1 MKTISNL
8 GKVFKFTYQNN
19 KIVIF
24 LAIVIGIISSV
35 IKFIPLIFSE
45 QILNMVYDAKKFEF
59 IDIFVGALALI
70 ISIFVATNL
79 KNLLNAYFT
88 SLQRSI
94 YNMSDV
100 IIAKRSLTL
109 DYEILE
115 KEENKKKIQ
124 LARDGQNSSGGIG
137 YFLGNFQ
144 DFFDILVTFII
155 GSIYIGKIFTVD
167 KNIMNTS
174 FLMEI
179 ANSWYGGLFLILMIV
194 LTFVINI
201 FVFRY
206 TIKFRNEVF
215 LNNVDFN
222 RKFLYFYRLA
232 EDNEFGKDAK
242 IYALKDVVLKKMEAI
257 GDELNQNYSGFGKK
271 SGLLNG
277 VVTTFNLLVTAA
289 AYLIVS
295 LKAYFGIIE
304 IGSIISVV
312 GSISNILAAL
322 TLLLSVVSNMLLNSN
337 YLVHFYDYAN
347 LKNNDETDLMDI
359 NKVKSPYVFEF
370 KNVSFKYPNS
380 DEYALNDV
388 SFTLGNFDK
397 TAIVGKNGAGKS
409 TIIKLIA
416 RFYKPLKGEILING
430 ININK
435 FKFNEYQK
443 LFAIVFQDFTL
454 FPFTIKENI
463 AANSPIDEDRIKNN
477 LSVVN
482 FDFNKFEKGI
492 DTYLYKDLEEGVEA
506 SGGEAQKIAIARAL
520 YKNSDYVFLDEPTS
534 ALDPISEAEIYNL
547 FDKLAKDRKAIYIS
561 HRMSSTKFCDNII
574 VIDKGKIVEMGNHDE
589 LMKIN
594 NGIYRELF
602 ETQAKYYK

>member
-8 GKVFKFTYQNN
+8 AKVFKFAYQNN
-19 KIVIF
+19 KIIIF
-24 LAIVIGIISSV
+24 LAMIIGILGSI

-45 QILNMVYDAKKFEF
+45 QILNMVYDAKNYEF
-59 IDIFVGALALI
+59 IDIFVVALTLI
-70 ISIFVATNL
+70 ISIFVSTVL
-79 KNLLNAYFT
+79 KNILDAYFT
-88 SLQRSI
+88 SLQRYI
-94 YNMSDV
+94 YSMSDA

-115 KEENKKKIQ
+115 KEENKKRIQ
-124 LARDGQNSSGGIG
+124 LARDGQTSSGGMG

-144 DFFDILVTFII
+144 SFFDIIFTFII
-155 GSIYIGKIFTVD
+155 GFIYIGRVFKAD
-167 KNIMNTS
+167 PNITNDG

-179 ANSWYGGLFLILMIV
+179 ANNWYGGFIIILAIV
-194 LTFVINI
+194 LVVVINI
-201 FVFRY
+201 FISKY
-206 TIKFRNEVF
+206 TIKLQNKVF
-215 LNNVDFN
+215 MSNVDIN
-222 RKFLYFYRLA
+222 RKFLYFYRLV
-232 EDNEFGKDAK
+232 EDNNFGKDAK
-242 IYALKDVVLKKMEAI
+242 IYSFKDVVLRKMREI
-257 GDELNQNYSGFGKK
+257 SDLLDKNYSAFANKNGI
-271 SGLLNG
+271 LNG
-277 VVTTFNLLVTAA
+277 IVSAFNILVTIL

-312 GSISNILAAL
+312 GSISNVLGSL
-322 TLLLSVVSNMLLNSN
+322 TLLLNVILNLLLGSN
-337 YLVHFYDYAN
+337 YLVYFYDYAT
-347 LKNNDETDLMDI
+347 LKNNDEKDLIDI
-359 NKVKSPYVFEF
+359 SNIKKPYVFEF

-388 SFTLGNFDK
+388 SFTLGDFDK

-416 RFYKPLKGEILING
+416 RFYKPLKGEILVNG

-435 FKFNEYQK
+435 FTFNEYQK

-463 AANSPIDEDRIKNN
+463 AANSSIDEEKIKSN
-477 LSVVN
+477 LLDVN

-492 DTYLYKDLEEGVEA
+492 DTYLYKDIEEGVEA

-534 ALDPISEAEIYNL
+534 ALDPLSEAEIYTL
-547 FDKLAKDRKAIYIS
+547 FDKLAKNRKAIYIS

-574 VIDKGKIVEMGNHDE
+574 VLDKGKIVEEGTHKE
-589 LMKIN
+589 LMNIK
-594 NGIYRELF
+594 NGIYKELF
-602 ETQAKYYK
+602 EAQAQYYK

>member
-8 GKVFKFTYQNN
+8 AKVFKFAYQNN
-19 KIVIF
+19 KIIIF
-24 LAIVIGIISSV
+24 LAMIIGILGSI

-45 QILNMVYDAKKFEF
+45 QILNMVYDAKNYHF
-59 IDIFVGALALI
+59 IDIFVVALTLI
-70 ISIFVATNL
+70 ISIFVSTVL
-79 KNLLNAYFT
+79 KNILDAYFT
-88 SLQRSI
+88 SLQRYI
-94 YNMSDV
+94 YSMSDA

-115 KEENKKKIQ
+115 KEENKKRIQ
-124 LARDGQNSSGGIG
+124 LARDGQTSSGGMG

-144 DFFDILVTFII
+144 SFFDIIFTFII
-155 GSIYIGKIFTVD
+155 GSIYIGRVFKVD
-167 KNIMNTS
+167 PNITNDG

-179 ANSWYGGLFLILMIV
+179 ANNWYGGFIIILAIV
-194 LTFVINI
+194 LVVVFNI
-201 FVFRY
+201 FISKY
-206 TIKFRNEVF
+206 TIKLQNKVF
-215 LNNVDFN
+215 MSNVDIN
-222 RKFLYFYRLA
+222 RKFLYFYRLV
-232 EDNEFGKDAK
+232 EDNNFGKDAK
-242 IYALKDVVLKKMEAI
+242 IYSFKDVVLRKMREI
-257 GDELNQNYSGFGKK
+257 SDLLDKNYSAFANKNGI
-271 SGLLNG
+271 LNG
-277 VVTTFNLLVTAA
+277 IVSAFNILVTIL

-312 GSISNILAAL
+312 GSISNVLGSL
-322 TLLLSVVSNMLLNSN
+322 TLLLNVILNLLLGSN
-337 YLVHFYDYAN
+337 YLVYFYDYAT
-347 LKNNDETDLMDI
+347 LKNNDEKDLIDI
-359 NKVKSPYVFEF
+359 SNIKKPYVFEF

-388 SFTLGNFDK
+388 SFTLGEFDK

-416 RFYKPLKGEILING
+416 RFYKPLNGEILVNG

-435 FKFNEYQK
+435 FTFNEYQK

-463 AANSPIDEDRIKNN
+463 AANSSIDEGKIKSN
-477 LSVVN
+477 LLDVN

-492 DTYLYKDLEEGVEA
+492 DTYLYKDIEEGVEA

-534 ALDPISEAEIYNL
+534 ALDPLSEAEIYTL
-547 FDKLAKDRKAIYIS
+547 FDKLAKNRKAIYIS

-574 VIDKGKIVEMGNHDE
+574 VLDKGKIVEEGTHKE
-589 LMKIN
+589 LMNIK
-594 NGIYRELF
+594 NGIYKELF
-602 ETQAKYYK
+602 EAQAQYYK

>member
-1 MKTISNL
+1 MKTIANL
-8 GKVFKFTYQNN
+8 SKVFKFAYQNN

-24 LAIVIGIISSV
+24 LAIVIGIINSV

-59 IDIFVGALALI
+59 IDIFAVALILI

-79 KNLLNAYFT
+79 KNLLDAYFT

-137 YFLGNFQ
+137 YFLGNFK

-155 GSIYIGKIFTVD
+155 GSIYLGRIFTVD
-167 KNIMNTS
+167 SNIINNN

-179 ANSWYGGLFLILMIV
+179 ANSWYGGLFLILMIF

-206 TIKFRNEVF
+206 TIKLQNEVF
-215 LNNVDFN
+215 LKNVDFN

-242 IYALKDVVLKKMEAI
+242 IYALKDVVLKKMKTI
-257 GDELNQNYSGFGKK
+257 GVELDRNYSGFGKK
-271 SGLLNG
+271 YGLLNG
-277 VVTTFNLLVTAA
+277 VIATFNILVTAA
-289 AYLIVS
+289 AYLIVT

-304 IGSIISVV
+304 IGSIISIV
-312 GSISNILAAL
+312 GSISNILASL
-322 TLLLSVVSNMLLNSN
+322 TLLLSVISNMLLNSN
-337 YLVHFYDYAN
+337 YLVYFYDYAN

-359 NKVKSPYVFEF
+359 NMVKSPYVFEF

-380 DEYALNDV
+380 DEYALNNV
-388 SFTLGNFDK
+388 SFTLGNFNK

-416 RFYKPLKGEILING
+416 RFYKPLKGEILVNG

-443 LFAIVFQDFTL
+443 LFAIVFQDFTI

-506 SGGEAQKIAIARAL
+506 SGGEAQKMAIARAL

-574 VIDKGKIVEMGNHDE
+574 VIDKGKIVEMGNHEE

-594 NGIYRELF
+594 NGIYKELF
-602 ETQAKYYK
+602 EMQAKYYK